1 MTDWAVV
8 IVIGFV
14 LFCIALIMV
23 WLWWFKKYVLAG
35 SGGLM
40 LIGFQYNETVQMIGD
55 TILLPFTFMK
65 E

>member
-1 MTDWAVV
+1 MIDWAVV

-40 LIGFQYNETVQMIGD
+40 LIGFQYIETVQMIAD

>member
-1 MTDWAVV
+1 MIDWAVV

-14 LFCIALIMV
+14 LFCIALFMV

-40 LIGFQYNETVQMIGD
+40 LIGFQYNETVQMIAD